1 MDAAAHQIADRFV
14 DHAVTPDRIVAGEGG
29 SDYGDFVMA
38 AFPGASMAGVQ
49 MRFVLDGERL
59 RFQYRQAL
67 AQQGRGF
74 GAHAGSA
81 FLNGF
86 TVTFA

>member
-1 MDAAAHQIADRFV
+1 MDASAHQIADRVV
-14 DHAVTPDRIVAGEGG
+14 DHAVTLDRIVPGEGG

-38 AFPGASMAGVQ
+38 AFPGTGMTGMEV
-49 MRFVLDGERL
+49 RFVLDVNRL
-59 RFQYRQAL
+59 RVQYGQPF

>member
-1 MDAAAHQIADRFV
+1 MDASAHQVADRFM
-14 DHAVTPDRIVAGEGG
+14 DQAVALDRIVPGEGG

-38 AFPGASMAGVQ
+38 AFPGAGVAGMQ
-49 MRFVLDGERL
+49 MRFVLDVERL

-74 GAHAGSA
+74 GAHAGST
-81 FLNGF
+81 FLNGL
-86 TVTFA
+86 TVTFS